1 MGCERSVLGVL
12 VLGAALAGCGPSG
25 PDADAV
31 LAQALRQAPPEHV
44 FRGRLG
50 GQPVHLV
57 AHDCAVYRAD
67 ADGRGW
73 TRVLAPDPYPFFTS
87 CERQWLDADGEAVL
101 ATLGRRA
108 LGAGGCCATGGT
120 YRSVDGRHWTPR

>member
-1 MGCERSVLGVL
+1 MS
-12 VLGAALAGCGPSG
+12 GASWACWCWGLRLRA
-25 PDADAV
+25 AV
-31 LAQALRQAPPEHV
+31 PP
-44 FRGRLG
+44 G
-50 GQPVHLV
+50 
-57 AHDCAVYRAD
+57 
-67 ADGRGW
+67 
-73 TRVLAPDPYPFFTS
+73 PYPFFTS